1 LVVVD
6 IADRAGASGQTLWM
20 IAAALFVFALAQSG
34 GFFIALGNRPL
45 GRVVTTVGAIG
56 LATTVVFAAV
66 WLLRNG

>member
-1 LVVVD
+1 
-6 IADRAGASGQTLWM
+6 
-20 IAAALFVFALAQSG
+20 
-34 GFFIALGNRPL
+34 LGNRPL